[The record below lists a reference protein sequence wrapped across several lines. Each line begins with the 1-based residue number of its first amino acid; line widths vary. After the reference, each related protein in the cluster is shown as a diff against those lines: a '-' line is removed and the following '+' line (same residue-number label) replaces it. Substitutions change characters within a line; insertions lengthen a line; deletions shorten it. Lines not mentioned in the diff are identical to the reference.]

1 MAGDIVNGGDLAK
14 YRFLDLA
21 PIVGAWTP
29 GAETAAAW
37 REDRRRK
44 LALYS
49 RGRIGLYVGVGDR
62 DGLQQQIG
70 VGMGGVLIEIVGQR
84 DLADLAQVHH
94 AHAVGDVLHDG

>member
-1 MAGDIVNGGDLAK
+1 MAGDIVNGGNFTK

-29 GAETAAAW
+29 GAEATAAR

-49 RGRIGLYVGVGDR
+49 SGRIGLYVGVGDR

-70 VGMGGVLIEIVGQR
+70 VRMRG
-84 DLADLAQVHH
+84 AS
-94 AHAVGDVLHDG
+94 